1 MIYSLVL
8 LNKPVIDSDK
18 NEKVGRVKGYVIDP
32 EGKKVIAFILAPDSE
47 KATLNII
54 PFTAVKSLYDNAVI
68 IENLPA
74 PIQMS
79 DVPEILKVFL
89 KDIAV
94 IGAQVIT
101 DTGML
106 AGSVRDFAIGEKNGE
121 IRQISLVP
129 ERPGVPRIDA
139 KYIIRITQ
147 SRIMVS
153 SKSLENVPP
162 APAKVLPPEPQKP
175 AAPQPPSKEEAE
187 EPEEYTAADG
197 AESHSEETEAPRAAR
212 QAIHN
217 AEIVDEEIVPLFRES
232 FIEMTRILM
241 GRLNAIDPSE
251 ALNRLK
257 EELLEAVKSAPPA
270 ETEVPEPGSAAELV
284 FEEKVRR
291 AVSRPVEEL
300 RAEIKLLR
308 ELIAGGLKIQ
318 PPEIAV
324 EPPDLSPIRASV
336 ESAENRLAEKISA
349 VAELLSKPAPQP
361 PALEPVRPAI
371 DELAS
376 SVESLRSKIPTRE
389 EMRNQLSEFGKRFEE
404 RSDALNKIFK
414 AELDRHAQTLRENR
428 TEPVQKSEPPQ
439 IDFSKLEDTLRG
451 LMEDF
456 RDQFATR
463 LSVELGEQK
472 HAESAESERKFTE
485 KLEGIEWA
493 VTETIES
500 RLAERGDLAARA
512 LGEVRDLFRE
522 TENRIIELRE
532 HRAAEKS
539 ELDQV
544 RKTILDEIRSY
555 TDTTLK
561 PEDLLIVRQ
570 WIGELIPIF
579 SETAAEK
586 IRDTVG
592 ALREKIESIP
602 EEEIA
607 ARELLRGL
615 GEELSEIT
623 EKTREFADRLDQ
635 RDKYYEEGVQSI
647 LSAIEKLIKRG
658 LRPDLDGL
666 FSGGGLISS
675 IFSGRQT
682 EQPMKLTGQTSS
694 KIRASKSSTVEDS
707 QVRRFAYLL
716 GKKLAKDIRDAEGNI
731 LAEEG
736 DTVDEALIR
745 RLRDKQ
751 LTLELIRAV
760 AFKD

>member
-47 KATLNII
+47 KASLNII
-54 PFTAVKSLYDNAVI
+54 PFTSVKSLYDNAVI
-68 IENLPA
+68 IENLSA
-74 PIQMS
+74 PIPMS

-121 IRQISLVP
+121 IRQLSLVP
-129 ERPGVPRIDA
+129 ERLGVRRIDA

-153 SKSLENVPP
+153 SKSLEDVPP
-162 APAKVLPPEPQKP
+162 APSKVLPPEPQKP
-175 AAPQPPSKEEAE
+175 AAPQPPIKAE
-187 EPEEYTAADG
+187 ESQEYTAADG
-197 AESHSEETEAPRAAR
+197 AESHSEETEETEAPREAR
-212 QAIHN
+212 KSPKRN
-217 AEIVDEEIVPLFRES
+217 AEIVDEQIGPLFRES

-251 ALNRLK
+251 AMNRLK
-257 EELLEAVKSAPPA
+257 EELLKAVKSAPLSETA

-300 RAEIKLLR
+300 RAEIKLFR

-318 PPEIAV
+318 SPEIAV
-324 EPPDLSPIRASV
+324 EPPDLSPIRSSV
-336 ESAENRLAEKISA
+336 ESAENRLMEKISA

-361 PALEPVRPAI
+361 PAPEQVRPAI
-371 DELAS
+371 DGLAA

-414 AELDRHAQTLRENR
+414 AELDRHARGG
-428 TEPVQKSEPPQ
+428 EPVQKSESPQ
-439 IDFSKLEDTLRG
+439 IDFTKLEVTLRG
-451 LMEDF
+451 L
-456 RDQFATR
+456 
-463 LSVELGEQK
+463 
-472 HAESAESERKFTE
+472 TE
-485 KLEGIEWA
+485 KLEGIERA

-544 RKTILDEIRSY
+544 RKIILDEIRSY

-579 SETAAEK
+579 SETAAKK

-592 ALREKIESIP
+592 ALREKIEATP
-602 EEEIA
+602 EKEVA
-607 ARELLRGL
+607 TRELLRGL
-615 GEELSEIT
+615 EEELAEIT

-682 EQPMKLTGQTSS
+682 EQPMKLTGHTSS
-694 KIRASKSSTVEDS
+694 KIRASKSSTVEDL
-707 QVRRFAYLL
+707 QIRRFAYLL

-731 LAEEG
+731 LAEES

-760 AFKD
+760 ELKD